1 MSGSNHDEF
10 VLQNRLFAVLQSP
23 EVDRIDFTLGS
34 IKVDGPGLREV
45 VVSLMLGTVHIA
57 IKPMPAGAAAQ
68 YDTDGNSFLFPNGA
82 FGAKDSD
89 NSYLVH
95 ESVHAMQD
103 IDYGYDFSRG
113 DYFTLESENEAAAYV
128 AGALYDIYKKI
139 GRSDAAATPWGAA
152 RAIADK
158 IKDTPGAV
166 VSDADAAN
174 LRAVIAADP
183 TYRSKDFASD
193 TTYSNGAGK

>member
-23 EVDRIDFTLGS
+23 EVDRINFTLGS

-45 VVSLMLGTVHIA
+45 VVSLMLGAVHIA
-57 IKPMPAGAAAQ
+57 IKAMRAGAAAE
-68 YDTDGNSFLFPNGA
+68 YDTDGNTFLFPNGA

-89 NSYLVH
+89 NAVLVH

-103 IDYGYDFSRG
+103 IDFGYDFSRG

-128 AGALYDIYKKI
+128 AGALYDIYKNI
-139 GRSDAAATPWGAA
+139 NRNYVAATPWGVAHV
-152 RAIADK
+152 IADK
-158 IKDTPGAV
+158 IKDTPGAS

-183 TYRSKDFASD
+183 TYRSKNFAFDS
-193 TTYSNGAGK
+193 TYSNGAGK